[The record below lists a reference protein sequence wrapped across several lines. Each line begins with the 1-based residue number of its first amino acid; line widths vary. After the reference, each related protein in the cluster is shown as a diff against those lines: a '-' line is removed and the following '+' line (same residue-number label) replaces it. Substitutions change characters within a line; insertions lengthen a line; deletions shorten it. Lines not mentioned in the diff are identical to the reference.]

1 MGSGLV
7 PELTQKMCTREMRFF
22 LKNKKIK
29 SKKSKK
35 KIGEKSWIATAG
47 KNAPPRGPIF
57 ARPGFI
63 SVFEEHEK
71 GSFAQKKK
79 KKKRDRPSDVMSLR
93 RAGFIVRSY
102 VFIGTNKRRLS

>member
-1 MGSGLV
+1 
-7 PELTQKMCTREMRFF
+7 MCTREMRFF
-22 LKNKKIK
+22 LKNKNKK
-29 SKKSKK
+29 FENVKKSKK

-47 KNAPPRGPIF
+47 ENAPPRGPIF

-71 GSFAQKKK
+71 GSLAQ
-79 KKKRDRPSDVMSLR
+79 KKRDRPSNVMSPR
-93 RAGFIVRSY
+93 RAGFILRSY